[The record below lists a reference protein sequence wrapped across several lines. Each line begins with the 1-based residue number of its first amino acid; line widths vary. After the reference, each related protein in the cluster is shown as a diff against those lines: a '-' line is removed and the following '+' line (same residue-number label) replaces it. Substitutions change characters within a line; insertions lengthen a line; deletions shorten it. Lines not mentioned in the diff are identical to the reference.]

1 MDLTSCKKRNAT
13 FPNGFCIYLHIYF
26 DFLYVLASFTQQ
38 QDATGSQHL
47 FAIFVGPTLPMF
59 QQELG
64 PMPITVVCTSSVEAF
79 FGYGAPP
86 SVKKLVAQ

>member
-1 MDLTSCKKRNAT
+1 
-13 FPNGFCIYLHIYF
+13 
-26 DFLYVLASFTQQ
+26 
-38 QDATGSQHL
+38 
-47 FAIFVGPTLPMF
+47 MF

-86 SVKKLVAQ
+86 SIQPKEVKEKQCQKAGGSMKIRGTSIKGIISRTTKESFD